1 MHNILRSIKPRTL
14 ALIKRFKQEVA
25 GVAAIEFAIIAP
37 IMILLFFATIEV
49 STALAVNRKLAR
61 VSSTLGD
68 LVTQSQTLT
77 QADVDNI
84 MAAASYVMT
93 PYDHS
98 LGIIITQISIKNGVA
113 TVDWSRAH
121 GKGLDG
127 EDATPYANG
136 VPYTVPTKIM
146 DDDTYLVSAKVTA
159 KHTPLYAKTTLSSG
173 GALQMDTSSAADI
186 HMEEEIFLRPRIG
199 LKTTIN

>member
-1 MHNILRSIKPRTL
+1 MHNVLKSIKPRTM
-14 ALIKRFKQEVA
+14 ALIKRFKQEIA

-68 LVTQSQTLT
+68 LITKSQRLSQS
-77 QADVDNI
+77 DVDNI
-84 MAAASYVMT
+84 MDAASFVMR
-93 PYDHS
+93 PYGHS
-98 LGIIITQISIKNGVA
+98 LGIVITQVSIKDGAA
-113 TVDWSRAH
+113 TVDWSRAY
-121 GKGLDG
+121 GGAIALAQ
-127 EDATPYANG
+127 DA
-136 VPYTVPTKIM
+136 PYTVPAKIM

-159 KHTPLYAKTTLSSG
+159 THIPLYAKVTYNENGSIST
-173 GALQMDTSSAADI
+173 DTSANSAI
-186 HMEEEIFLRPRIG
+186 LMEEEIFLRPRIG

>member
-1 MHNILRSIKPRTL
+1 MHKVLRSIKPRTL

-68 LVTQSQTLT
+68 LITQSQTLT

-84 MAAASYVMT
+84 MDAASFVMI
-93 PYDHS
+93 PYDHN
-98 LGIIITQISIKNGVA
+98 LGIVITQVSIKNGSA
-113 TVDWSRAH
+113 TVDWSEAH
-121 GKGLDG
+121 GTGVAL
-127 EDATPYANG
+127 AANA
-136 VPYTVPTKIM
+136 PYTVPAKIM

-159 KHTPLYAKTTLSSG
+159 THTPLYAKTTLND
-173 GALQMDTSSAADI
+173 GALRMDTTSAADI

-199 LKTTIN
+199 LKTSIN

>member
-1 MHNILRSIKPRTL
+1 MHNVLKSIKPRTA

-68 LVTQSQTLT
+68 LITQSQSLT

-84 MAAASYVMT
+84 MNAASYVMI
-93 PYDHS
+93 PYDHN
-98 LGIIITQISIKNGVA
+98 LGIVITQVSIKNGAA
-113 TVDWSRAH
+113 TVDWSKAH
-121 GKGLDG
+121 G
-127 EDATPYANG
+127 TG
-136 VPYTVPTKIM
+136 VALAVNTAYTVPAKIM
-146 DDDTYLVSAKVTA
+146 DDDTFLVSAKVTA
-159 KHTPLYAKTTLSSG
+159 VHTPLYAKTTYDSSG
-173 GALQMDTSSAADI
+173 SLRMDTSSAADI

-199 LKTTIN
+199 LKTSINN